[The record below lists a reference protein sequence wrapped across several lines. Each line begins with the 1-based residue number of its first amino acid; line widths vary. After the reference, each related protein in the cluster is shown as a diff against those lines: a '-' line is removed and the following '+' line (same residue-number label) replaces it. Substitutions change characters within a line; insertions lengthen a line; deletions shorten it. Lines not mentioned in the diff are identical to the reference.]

1 MNKKTVKINLR
12 VQAIIEMSRYY
23 LEEIRQTLAA
33 YDQSRSLLLF
43 PDGTSLSK
51 LTEIDRQVLS
61 KISYTPHEQK
71 NQKIKID
78 GKKYSYY
85 LSSNLKSGIQMIS
98 YFHLSRLLDP
108 VNKLGFFTL
117 IAGFILLGLAIYFIV
132 LFYRSIM
139 LQINRLVFYFKK
151 VENGDFSTRIV
162 EEPRNEF
169 GYVFSQFNQMVQ
181 GGQMLLQ
188 SLSKEQKLRDISE
201 FKQMQLQIDPH
212 FLYNSLAYI
221 VSVAANRDAVVDMSS
236 HLAQYYRYRTRA
248 REQTILKDE
257 LDFAQSYLEIMT
269 MRKEL
274 VYSIDFSEEMMEVP
288 ILPLII
294 QPLVENAIEHGI
306 EGREGA
312 FQVYLLGERKNGS
325 IKISIID
332 DGKGLYDDEIQSLL
346 IYTNQKEIDEEG
358 SVGLWNVNQRLI
370 NHYGQDSRLHFQSN
384 DFGGLTVWFN
394 IKEGMK

>member
-1 MNKKTVKINLR
+1 M
-12 VQAIIEMSRYY
+12 
-23 LEEIRQTLAA
+23 
-33 YDQSRSLLLF
+33 
-43 PDGTSLSK
+43 
-51 LTEIDRQVLS
+51 
-61 KISYTPHEQK
+61 
-71 NQKIKID
+71 
-78 GKKYSYY
+78 
-85 LSSNLKSGIQMIS
+85 
-98 YFHLSRLLDP
+98 RL
-108 VNKLGFFTL
+108 
-117 IAGFILLGLAIYFIV
+117 
-132 LFYRSIM
+132 
-139 LQINRLVFYFKK
+139 FKK
-151 VENGDFSTRIV
+151 AV
-162 EEPRNEF
+162 
-169 GYVFSQFNQMVQ
+169 SQI
-181 GGQMLLQ
+181 
-188 SLSKEQKLRDISE
+188 KEDI
-201 FKQMQLQIDPH
+201 
-212 FLYNSLAYI
+212 
-221 VSVAANRDAVVDMSS
+221 
-236 HLAQYYRYRTRA
+236 
-248 REQTILKDE
+248 QTILKDE